1 MMVVSIVL
9 EDVEPIL
16 EDVVCIPLT
25 TEFGCGVQSLPE
37 QHEQQQQSIAGE
49 PWSLRISGKK
59 KNGSQRVNNK
69 DDWLQ

>member
-37 QHEQQQQSIAGE
+37 QHDQQQQSIAGE
-49 PWSLRISGKK
+49 PWSLQKK
-59 KNGSQRVNNK
+59 HGSQRVNNR